1 MEPAKSGMRKD
12 KRPKQTRARK
22 VAAHQQNA
30 QKSTGPH
37 NSSLTRSD
45 AAKHGLLAGSLT
57 ELDEGTDL
65 SRLRSQ
71 IEAEFQPVGEIEI
84 ALVEQIAFCITR
96 LRRAALI
103 EAECVRAKLHPPVT
117 RTTYPE
123 GSDLSDLMERYSG
136 KTEVIDPGLP
146 SRLSVSDVGDLQ
158 RLLRYE
164 TSIENKLY
172 RAVNQLERLQRA
184 RHGDKIPAP
193 AARARFKARK

>member
-1 MEPAKSGMRKD
+1 MKKKRGRK
-12 KRPKQTRARK
+12 T
-22 VAAHQQNA
+22 
-30 QKSTGPH
+30 
-37 NSSLTRSD
+37 L
-45 AAKHGLLAGSLT
+45 LT

-84 ALVEQIAFCITR
+84 ALVEHIAFCITR

-103 EAECVRAKLHPPVT
+103 EAECVRAKLHHPVT
-117 RTTYPE
+117 KTTYPE
-123 GSDLSDLMERYSG
+123 GSDLSELIERYSG

-172 RAVNQLERLQRA
+172 RAVNQLERLRRT

-193 AARARFKARK
+193 ARASALQGAKSKQIKTPEGKQV